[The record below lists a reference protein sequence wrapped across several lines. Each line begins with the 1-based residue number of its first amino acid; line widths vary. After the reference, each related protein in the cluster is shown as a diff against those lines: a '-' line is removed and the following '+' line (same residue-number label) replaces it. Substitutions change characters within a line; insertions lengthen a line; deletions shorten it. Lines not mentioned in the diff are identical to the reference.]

1 MSKHLFIALAVLLS
15 IGSNAFAAKT
25 IDGKQITEI
34 KEWIVTNGKKTIDE
48 VTKYDDKGNKT
59 EVINYKDGEMKE
71 RTTYKYNANG
81 KCIEEEH
88 YDKFNK
94 LEKTVKIEYNAS
106 GKKSAEKT
114 YQSNGKLKSE
124 HTFEYITK

>member
-1 MSKHLFIALAVLLS
+1 MSKHLFIALALLSS

-34 KEWIVTNGKKTIDE
+34 KEWIVNGSKKTIDE
-48 VTKYDDKGNKT
+48 VTKYDEKGNKI
-59 EVINYKDGEMKE
+59 EVVNYKDGEMKE

-81 KCIEEEH
+81 KCIEEAH

-94 LEKTVKIEYNAS
+94 LEKTVKIEYNAN
-106 GKKSAEKT
+106 GKKSSEKT
-114 YQSNGKLKSE
+114 FQSNGKLKSE
-124 HTFEYITK
+124 HVFEYITK

>member
-1 MSKHLFIALAVLLS
+1 MSKHLFIALALLSS

-34 KEWIVTNGKKTIDE
+34 KEWIVNGSKKTIDE
-48 VTKYDDKGNKT
+48 VTKYDEKGNKI
-59 EVINYKDGEMKE
+59 EVVNYKDGEMKE

-81 KCIEEEH
+81 KCIEEVH

-94 LEKTVKIEYNAS
+94 LEKTVKIEYNAN
-106 GKKSAEKT
+106 GKKSSEKIF
-114 YQSNGKLKSE
+114 QSNGKLKSE
-124 HTFEYITK
+124 HVFEYITK

>member
-1 MSKHLFIALAVLLS
+1 MKKHLFITLAALIG

-34 KEWIVTNGKKTIDE
+34 KEWIVNGSKKTLDE
-48 VTKYDDKGNKT
+48 ATKYDEKGNKT
-59 EVINYKDGEMKE
+59 EVVNYKDGEMKS

-81 KCIEEEH
+81 KCVEEAH

-94 LEKTVKIEYNAS
+94 LEKTVKIEYNAN
-106 GKKSAEKT
+106 GKKQSEKT
-114 YQSNGKLKSE
+114 YQPNGKLKSE
-124 HTFEYITK
+124 HVFEYITK